1 MHETP
6 SDPNPATPAGAG
18 PDEANGNGVARTGY
32 TVRLDQFEGP
42 LDLLLYLIQRDE
54 IDVYDIPIA
63 HITQQYLQSIEQ
75 LEVFELDN
83 AGEFLVMASTLMRI
97 KARMLLPV
105 QRPGDDDDDEG
116 DPRDELVRRLLEYK
130 KYKEAARALSSK
142 STERAEFF
150 RRGQDYPFLDQAEEE
165 APELSLSLYDLLRA
179 VGNVLEEMR
188 GENVHHVYTDVYT
201 VEGQEHHIVGRVERE
216 ERVLF
221 GDLFGNMQVKMEV
234 VVTFIALLDLL
245 KTRRVRAYQGE
256 TYGDIWL
263 EAGDGVTEET
273 EDVAGV
279 SSATEDTDSQP
290 AVMEAEAGTV
300 EAAPPDDGVE
310 AEAAA
315 DHEETE
321 SPTADADDDE
331 DDPHA
336 T

>member
-6 SDPNPATPAGAG
+6 SDPNPATPTEAG
-18 PDEANGNGVARTGY
+18 PDEANGDGVARTGY

-105 QRPGDDDDDEG
+105 QRPGEEDEDDG

-130 KYKEAARALSSK
+130 KYKEAAQALASK

-165 APELSLSLYDLLRA
+165 PPELSLSLYDLLRA
-179 VGNVLEEMR
+179 VGNVLDEMR

-201 VEGQEHHIVGRVERE
+201 VEGQESHIVARVERE

-221 GDLFGNMQVKMEV
+221 GDLFEGMQVKMEV

-245 KTRRVRAYQGE
+245 KSRRVRAYQGDA
-256 TYGDIWL
+256 YGDIWL
-263 EAGDGVTEET
+263 EAGDGAIEEDPEPAEAADDHET
-273 EDVAGV
+273 EVTA
-279 SSATEDTDSQP
+279 
-290 AVMEAEAGTV
+290 MEAEAGGS
-300 EAAPPDDGVE
+300 EAPLPESDD
-310 AEAAA
+310 
-315 DHEETE
+315 ETE
-321 SPTADADDDE
+321 LPATDADDTE